1 MWTRAMLKER
11 AKVAFKRNYWSCVLV
26 ALILMIVTG
35 GAASTASSNAG
46 RQMTEQAGITSQGN
60 PAEDFINS
68 LTAASNDMGISV
80 EAFVLIFMA
89 IFSVAVIIV
98 ELLRIFVFSP
108 MEIGGCRFF
117 VENAND
123 TPGVGKILYAFK
135 SGAYGKMVLTLFLRD
150 LFIALWSLL
159 FVIPGIIKAYEY
171 RMVPY
176 LLADCPEMS
185 RQDAFRISKEM
196 MTGQKWNAFVLDLS
210 FIGWELLA
218 GITCGIAG
226 IFYVA
231 PYVYATDAE
240 MFLVLRENYFQSRNT
255 QQVF

>member
-1 MWTRAMLKER
+1 
-11 AKVAFKRNYWSCVLV
+11 
-26 ALILMIVTG
+26 
-35 GAASTASSNAG
+35 
-46 RQMTEQAGITSQGN
+46 
-60 PAEDFINS
+60 
-68 LTAASNDMGISV
+68 
-80 EAFVLIFMA
+80 MA

-240 MFLVLRENYFQSRNT
+240 LFLVLRENYFQSRNT